1 MVFEDGLAGEPAD
14 GVGALGAIEAEARAL
29 AACNDNVAEA
39 AKQLN
44 TDRANLYR
52 RMRRLGIER

>member
-1 MVFEDGLAGEPAD
+1 MN
-14 GVGALGAIEAEARAL
+14 GALYVLTGSCGSGKTTILRAL